1 MYDVAHSWSAVIK
14 KENKDLL
21 CAGDVGQKYELA
33 SLSKAITAMAI
44 VLLCIDGKIS
54 LDDDVSLYCEK
65 FIFHDRKKKRRRVT
79 FRNLLQHTSGM
90 GKNTIGFQ
98 KEGETSIFDVAKK
111 ISESSLVSESGET
124 FCYATGGYVVLGALV
139 EAISQKSF
147 ADYVKERIFEPLGMN
162 HSTAEGNALTGY
174 KRSLCGYSQVKWK
187 GCKAFCPAGYIVSTT
202 KDMERFLG
210 LFITGVSCDE
220 RLAEAARICCDVT
233 QFVETNTEGVFY
245 GFGWFWNKEYDFFY
259 HDGYNPGFRS
269 FMGFKKENKMMSVW
283 MLNCNE
289 PTFSRY
295 AEETFLKLIRQENID
310 DIWHAPKHAGQSLL
324 LIIELLTVA
333 LILCMH
339 AEYLLLLVTFV
350 ILFSLAICHIK
361 SMMLSQ
367 IMLWLDRLQI
377 GIMYSSG
384 FMLMVIIISIFN
396 TIL

>member
-1 MYDVAHSWSAVIK
+1 M
-14 KENKDLL
+14 L
-21 CAGDVGQKYELA
+21 
-33 SLSKAITAMAI
+33 
-44 VLLCIDGKIS
+44 
-54 LDDDVSLYCEK
+54 
-65 FIFHDRKKKRRRVT
+65 
-79 FRNLLQHTSGM
+79 FRS
-90 GKNTIGFQ
+90 
-98 KEGETSIFDVAKK
+98 
-111 ISESSLVSESGET
+111 
-124 FCYATGGYVVLGALV
+124 
-139 EAISQKSF
+139 
-147 ADYVKERIFEPLGMN
+147 
-162 HSTAEGNALTGY
+162 
-174 KRSLCGYSQVKWK
+174 
-187 GCKAFCPAGYIVSTT
+187 
-202 KDMERFLG
+202 
-210 LFITGVSCDE
+210 
-220 RLAEAARICCDVT
+220 ARICCDVT

-350 ILFSLAICHIK
+350 ILFSLAISHIK